1 MADLTTDSL
10 RSLITG
16 MGDPTLDKSS
26 SVFYAD
32 RFLSD
37 NQIHAAY
44 RNTWLAKKI
53 VNIPALD
60 ALRKWRNWQADQG
73 QITLIENE
81 EKRLGLQKK
90 LLQCKTL
97 ARLWGGAVIFIGD
110 GTDAAQPWEPER
122 VGKGG
127 LRYLTVMS
135 RREMISKE
143 LDQDPESP
151 SYGMP
156 VGYTISNG
164 RSFTDIHPSRVV
176 IQIGDELPDPWNTYT
191 ANQGW
196 GDSVLQSVFTAVTQA
211 DSTAANIASL
221 VFEANVDVY
230 KIQDLM
236 EHMSSAPYRQKLIDR
251 FTLAN
256 IGKSVSRALITD
268 ADEEY
273 DRKQIAFTGLPD
285 VLQQFLILVSGA
297 ADIPLTRLLGQ
308 SPSGLSSTGE
318 HDMKNYYD
326 RVSSIQ
332 TLEIGPAMV
341 NLDEALIRSALGSRP
356 AEIYYNWNELEQMN
370 DKERAE
376 IGKMK
381 ADAANILVTTGL
393 FMPEELRESVG
404 NQLVEDG
411 FYPGL
416 GELLKKNGEK
426 LPEFDLERRASEAGV
441 NALENPEPSPQAPIT
456 DAAPRTL
463 YMRRDVLNGAEI
475 AQWFKDQGVPD
486 VYAPESM
493 HVTVVYSKTAIDW
506 MKMGQAWE
514 GRLEIPEGGPRVM
527 DKFGDAG
534 DVLVQL
540 FASREL
546 QWRHEQAKEMGATSD
561 HPEYQ
566 AHISISLRGA
576 DIDLVNIKPW
586 QGPILLGPEIFE
598 EIDDSKDWREKVVTD
613 GFSYLW
619 QALNR

>member
-16 MGDPTLDKSS
+16 MGDPLLDKSAS
-26 SVFYAD
+26 TFYAD
-32 RFLSD
+32 RLLSD
-37 NQIHAAY
+37 NQLHAAY

-53 VNIPALD
+53 INIPALD
-60 ALRKWRNWQADQG
+60 ALRKWRHWQADQG
-73 QITLIENE
+73 QITLIEAE
-81 EKRLGLQKK
+81 EKRLGLQQKV
-90 LLQCKTL
+90 LQAVTL

-110 GTDAAQPWEPER
+110 GTDASQEWSPES
-122 VGKGG
+122 VKKGD
-127 LRYLTVMS
+127 LKYLTVMS

-151 SYGMP
+151 SYGRP

-164 RSFTDIHPSRVV
+164 RQFTDIHPSRLM
-176 IQIGDELPDPWNTYT
+176 IQVGDPLPDPWNTYT

-196 GDSVLQSVFTAVTQA
+196 GDSVLQSVYTSIMNA
-211 DSTAANIASL
+211 DSTAANIAQL

-236 EHMSSAPYRQKLIDR
+236 EHMGSAPYRQKLIDR

-268 ADEEY
+268 SEEEY
-273 DRKQIAFTGLPD
+273 ERKQIAFTGLPD
-285 VLQQFLILVSGA
+285 VLQQFLIIVSGA

-332 TLEIGPAMV
+332 TLEIGPAMHG
-341 NLDEALIRSALGSRP
+341 LDEALIRSALGSRP
-356 AEIYYNWNELEQMN
+356 AEIFYKWAELEQMS

-381 ADAANILVTTGL
+381 AETANVLAGTGL
-393 FMPEELRESVG
+393 FMQEELREVVG
-404 NQLVEDG
+404 NQFVEDG

-416 GELLKKNGEK
+416 GDLLKQNGET
-426 LPEFDLERRASEAGV
+426 LPEFDLERRATEAGV
-441 NALENPEPSPQAPIT
+441 KALENPQPEPKPGQPVA

-463 YMRRDVLNGAEI
+463 YLRRDVLNAGEI
-475 AQWFKDQGVPD
+475 IKWYRDQGVPE

-493 HVTVVYSKTAIDW
+493 HVTIVYSKKAFDW
-506 MKMGQAWE
+506 MKMGEPWE
-514 GRLEIPEGGPRVM
+514 AQLEVPEGGPRIM
-527 DKFGDAG
+527 EKFGDTG
-534 DVLVQL
+534 DVLVLL
-540 FASREL
+540 FAAREL
-546 QWRHEQAKEMGATSD
+546 QWRHELAKELGASSD
-561 HPEYQ
+561 FPEYQ
-566 AHISISLRGA
+566 PHISISLRA
-576 DIDLVNIKPW
+576 SEVDLINVKPW
-586 QGPILLGPEIFE
+586 QGPIVLGPEVYE
-598 EIDDSKDWREKVVTD
+598 EIDEDGDWREKVETD
-613 GFSYLW
+613 DHG
-619 QALNR
+619 